1 MKKAKDFTEEEK
13 TAIIKRLK
21 RAKPTKVAKAFD
33 TTWQT
38 VLAIK
43 KANDERAKVD
53 KVKKADTPKPVKN
66 KAKLENEVLKMK
78 VNALTEQVKKLRA
91 VIIELA

>member
-43 KANDERAKVD
+43 KANDERALVRKD
-53 KVKKADTPKPVKN
+53 KADTPQPIKN

>member
-13 TAIIKRLK
+13 AAIIKRLK

-43 KANDERAKVD
+43 KANDERALIRKD
-53 KVKKADTPKPVKN
+53 KADTPQPIKN

-91 VIIELA
+91 AIIELA

>member
-13 TAIIKRLK
+13 AAIIKRLK

-43 KANDERAKVD
+43 KANDERALVRKD
-53 KVKKADTPKPVKN
+53 KADTLQPIKN

-91 VIIELA
+91 AIVELA

>member
-43 KANDERAKVD
+43 KANDERALIRKD
-53 KVKKADTPKPVKN
+53 KADTPQPIKN

>member
-1 MKKAKDFTEEEK
+1 MKKAKNFTEEEK

-43 KANDERAKVD
+43 KANDERALVRKD
-53 KVKKADTPKPVKN
+53 KADTPQPIKN

-91 VIIELA
+91 AIIELA

>member
-13 TAIIKRLK
+13 AAIIKRLK

-43 KANDERAKVD
+43 KANESR
-53 KVKKADTPKPVKN
+53 
-66 KAKLENEVLKMK
+66 
-78 VNALTEQVKKLRA
+78 
-91 VIIELA
+91 

>member
-13 TAIIKRLK
+13 AAIIKRLK

-43 KANDERAKVD
+43 KANDERALVRKD
-53 KVKKADTPKPVKN
+53 KADTPQPIKN

>member
-43 KANDERAKVD
+43 KANDERALVRKD
-53 KVKKADTPKPVKN
+53 KADTPQPIKN

-91 VIIELA
+91 TIIELA

>member
-13 TAIIKRLK
+13 AAIIKRLK

-43 KANDERAKVD
+43 KANDERALIRKD
-53 KVKKADTPKPVKN
+53 KADTPQPIKN

-91 VIIELA
+91 AIVELA